1 MKHYYSVIMAG
12 GVGKRFWPLSKKT
25 HPKQLLDIAGSKSMI
40 NLTIDRLKTLSD
52 IDHIFIMTND
62 EQKHLIMAQNN
73 ELKEDNFIIEP
84 CGKNTAP
91 AIGLAAHHLLKKDP
105 DAIMG
110 LFPADHL
117 ITNIELFT
125 ETVEAAIHAAS
136 SDRALFTFGINP
148 TYPATGYGYIQVD
161 KDVDF
166 KGKKMP
172 GDIQIFK
179 SKTFAEKP
187 DISTAKLFMKSGEFF
202 WNSGMFVWQAKV
214 IVSKINRYLSE
225 TGAILCEISD
235 AIGTD
240 DYDKIIKNRWKTI
253 QPISIDYGVLEQSSR
268 IYVVKADFDWN
279 DVGSWDTVYKI
290 EEKDKNK
297 NVFRSK
303 GLMLRSSGNYVYSK
317 DLKVFALGVKNLIIV
332 ENEGALLIL
341 PRAES
346 ENIKE
351 IVDTLPVIGEEDL
364 L

>member
-1 MKHYYSVIMAG
+1 MEHYYSVIMAG
-12 GVGKRFWPLSKKT
+12 GVGKRFWPLSRKK
-25 HPKQLLDIAGSKSMI
+25 HPKQLLDIVGSKSMI
-40 NLTIDRLKTLSD
+40 NLTIDRLRTLSD
-52 IDHIFIMTND
+52 LDHIYIMTNE
-62 EQKHLIMAQNN
+62 EQKKLIMDQNS
-73 ELKEDNFIIEP
+73 ELKEENFIIEP

-91 AIGLAAHHLLKKDP
+91 AIGLAAHHLHKKDP
-105 DAIMG
+105 DAVMG

-125 ETVEAAIHAAS
+125 QTVNTAIDAAS
-136 SDRALFTFGINP
+136 SNRALFTFGINP

-161 KDVDF
+161 KDIDF
-166 KGKKMP
+166 SHKNLP

-187 DISTAKLFMKSGEFF
+187 DITTAKLFLKSGEFF

-214 IVSKINRYLSE
+214 IISKINRYLPETGPILSEISE
-225 TGAILCEISD
+225 T
-235 AIGTD
+235 IGTD
-240 DYDKIIKNRWKTI
+240 DYDTTIRKKWKTI
-253 QPISIDYGVLEQSSR
+253 QSISIDYAVLEQSSR

-290 EEKDKNK
+290 EDKDKNK
-297 NVFRSK
+297 NVFRSE

-317 DLKVFALGVKNLIIV
+317 NLKVFALGVKNLVVV
-332 ENEGALLIL
+332 ENDGALVIL
-341 PRAES
+341 PRSES

>member
-1 MKHYYSVIMAG
+1 MEHYYSVIMAG
-12 GVGKRFWPLSKKT
+12 GVGKRFWPLSRKK
-25 HPKQLLDIAGSKSMI
+25 HPKQLLDIVGSKSMI

-52 IDHIFIMTND
+52 IDHIFIMTNE
-62 EQKHLIMAQNN
+62 EQMKMIIEQNS
-73 ELKEDNFIIEP
+73 ELTEQNFIIEP

-117 ITNIELFT
+117 IMNVDLFT
-125 ETVEAAIHAAS
+125 HTVNAAIEAATS
-136 SDRALFTFGINP
+136 NRALFTFGINP

-161 KDVDF
+161 KDIEISH
-166 KGKKMP
+166 KEIH

-187 DISTAKLFMKSGEFF
+187 DINTAKLFLKTGEFF
-202 WNSGMFVWQAKV
+202 WNSGMFVWQAKA
-214 IVSKINRYLSE
+214 IISKINRYLSD
-225 TGAILCEISD
+225 TGSILCEIAD
-235 AIGTD
+235 TIGSD
-240 DYDKIIKNRWKTI
+240 DYEKTIKKKWKTI
-253 QPISIDYGVLEQSSR
+253 QSISIDYAVLEQSSR

-290 EEKDKNK
+290 EDKDKNK
-297 NVFRSK
+297 NVFRSE

-317 DLKVFALGVKNLIIV
+317 DLKVFALGVKNLVIV

-351 IVDTLPVIGEEDL
+351 IVDSLPVVGEEEL